1 MKNIKTSLLSIL
13 SFSLLFMF
21 GCETGFKKV
30 NTIPTEDFFKN
41 PSQTSFKLSPS
52 GEFIS
57 FLKPYKNRMNIFVL
71 QIGEKDSI
79 QLTNFEDRN
88 IEMHFWANDHKIV
101 FAKDKDGDE
110 NYKLFSV
117 NYDGTGLK
125 QLTEDG
131 NTTVRIIDPL
141 ENISDEMIISLND
154 RDPRIFDVYRLNIET
169 GKRKLIA
176 KNPGNISAWI
186 TDHEGKL
193 RCAVTTDGV
202 NHGILFREN
211 EDEEFKLTSAA
222 NFKETLWPVAFT
234 FDNKYLYMI
243 SNLGR
248 DKAALVKYDVLR
260 NEELEVIFEH
270 YESDVENVF
279 LSNKSKSIAAVSYVT
294 WKTELKIFNDDWYY
308 LNKKLSE
315 RLPDR
320 EIMIEGTN
328 KKEDKFLIRTD
339 SDRSLGEYYFY
350 DYRDNVLLKLAEVGP
365 WLKEEDLSPMK
376 PVTYKS
382 RDGLNIHGYLTI
394 PLGTEAKNL
403 PVVVYP
409 HGGPWMRNKWG
420 FNNEVQFLA
429 NRGYA
434 VLQMNYRGSRGY
446 GRKFWEAGFGEWGL
460 KMQDDIT
467 DGVNWL
473 IKQGIADPNRIAIY
487 GYSFGGYC
495 ALQGLVKTPDIY
507 RCGISYAGIISV
519 LNFMT
524 TVPPQWEPFR
534 QMLYEMVGNPN
545 TEGEKLKNVSPY
557 YNAEKIKS
565 PVFFAQ
571 GKNDPRVDVS
581 ATELMVKKLK
591 NLNVEVEYMIKEN
604 EGHGYKNEE
613 NRIEFYKNMSLFLDK
628 HLNQKP
634 KN

>member
-21 GCETGFKKV
+21 GCETGFKKA

-71 QIGEKDSI
+71 QIGVKDSI

-186 TDHEGKL
+186 TDHEGEL

-211 EDEEFKLTSAA
+211 EDEEFKLTSAT

-248 DKAALVKYDVLR
+248 DKAALVKFDVLR

-350 DYRDNVLLKLAEVGP
+350 DYKDNVLLKLAEVGP

-460 KMQDDIT
+460 KMQDDIA

-591 NLNVEVEYMIKEN
+591 NLGVEVEYMIKEN